1 MNIEHNLSEEEVK
14 QFKQAFSLF
23 DKNNDGNI
31 TTEELK
37 TVLKALGHYPNEAEL
52 EAMVE
57 EVDADGTK
65 NRGEKK
71 ERKGGGREG
80 GFLYSM
86 VPKHRLLLNRVPT
99 GNGTIEFEE
108 FLVMMSKQMASDDY
122 IRAAFDAMD
131 RNGDGYIDPIEL
143 KQVMENFGEQLSDDD
158 VEEMIREADVDG
170 DGRVDFEEF
179 HTLMVNSRV

>member
-57 EVDADGTK
+57 EVDAD
-65 NRGEKK
+65 
-71 ERKGGGREG
+71 
-80 GFLYSM
+80 
-86 VPKHRLLLNRVPT
+86 